1 MSAAT
6 LFAQDSLVQ
15 ADTPRTTTTAQ
26 GSAALTASA
35 SQKIFLALKSSDLD
49 SFKTLLAAGADPN
62 ARDPKSG
69 RTLLMIADK
78 AAAVKL
84 LLAYG
89 ADPTLQDR
97 LGATALHHTV
107 TLSKALEIIP
117 LLIAKGADINAK
129 APGWSQ
135 ETPFMAAKQLF
146 YQHRVVF
153 GTKVMQLLANNGA
166 DINAIDEKGNTVLI
180 SAVVS
185 DKPELV
191 RLMIEMGAD
200 LSIEAHDGLTAMAW
214 ALELGF
220 VDIIELLEA
229 AQP

>member
-1 MSAAT
+1 MVYTSFASVIVWLMSAAT

-97 LGATALHHTV
+97 WCR
-107 TLSKALEIIP
+107 KP
-117 LLIAKGADINAK
+117 KN
-129 APGWSQ
+129 
-135 ETPFMAAKQLF
+135 
-146 YQHRVVF
+146 R
-153 GTKVMQLLANNGA
+153 KVQ
-166 DINAIDEKGNTVLI
+166 D
-180 SAVVS
+180 
-185 DKPELV
+185 
-191 RLMIEMGAD
+191 
-200 LSIEAHDGLTAMAW
+200 
-214 ALELGF
+214 
-220 VDIIELLEA
+220 
-229 AQP
+229 